1 MIQRTCVSRSL
12 CYPTLLLSQGRN
24 NQIDIGLT
32 WVPMPI
38 QNPFLFSVRVTILSL
53 VSLKQPG
60 FAATLD
66 VIICIP

>member
-12 CYPTLLLSQGRN
+12 CYRTLLLNRGQN
-24 NQIDIGLT
+24 NQIDIRPT
-32 WVPMPI
+32 RVPMPI
-38 QNPFLFSVRVTILSL
+38 QNPFPFSVRVVILSL

-66 VIICIP
+66 VTVCIL